1 MGRGVSCEDTY
12 EPVSARRD
20 DSVRGF
26 KIGAL
31 GCGASCVNVV
41 TGEVFDRVRAHGG
54 ASGALVVPGRGYPCE
69 VTGAADRLRG
79 VGGFRAGG
87 GGAPVGAAPDML
99 PGRWV
104 GQGACCENVAVRA
117 ALS

>member
-20 DSVRGF
+20 HGVRGF

-31 GCGASCVNVV
+31 GRGASCVNVV
-41 TGEVFDRVRAHGG
+41 TGEVFDQVHAHSE
-54 ASGALVVPGRGYPCE
+54 ASNALVVPGRGCPCE

-79 VGGFRAGG
+79 VGGFCAGG
-87 GGAPVGAAPDML
+87 RGAPVGAAPDMPL
-99 PGRWV
+99 GR
-104 GQGACCENVAVRA
+104 
-117 ALS
+117 